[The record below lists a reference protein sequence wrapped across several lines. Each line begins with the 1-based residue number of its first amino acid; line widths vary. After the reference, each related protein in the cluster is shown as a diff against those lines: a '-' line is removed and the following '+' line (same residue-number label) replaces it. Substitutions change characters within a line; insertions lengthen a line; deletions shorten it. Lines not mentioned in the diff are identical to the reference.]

1 MKKLVHVKSL
11 ITLALC
17 LMMCFTFFAPASTVQ
32 AKKRVVDNVF
42 MYPTDPYSYP
52 TCTGWVPCKKIFT
65 SSKKASKTYV
75 RETAWK
81 VIDTAYLYK
90 AATSRGKVF
99 YTKSHHVGIV
109 EYVENGIVHTI
120 EGNKNNQVMRG
131 HYELT
136 YKGIMGYGTPDYPDE
151 GLTSSTA
158 SEILSK
164 AQEIGKMMVEEKWVY
179 SNTDL
184 KGSLAAA
191 EQSAKRTNCA
201 HGVCLV
207 LQEVGLLKKGQI
219 FFGNKSGEL
228 SCNGTVRKQI
238 EKGFDIIKTGGKKSK
253 DLDLKPGDICL
264 FKGHA
269 KYEGK
274 QKGRIEQQIEAAEHN
289 AMRQESSTAYLRY
302 INDPSYIPVSIDK
315 RTLVEKSNVINKD
328 GLERYNQFSCR
339 IPGTYGKNEKQL
351 VIPNEQVFEKQ
362 NGSYIAFLQKDES
375 PFVFDV
381 ITKQVDHEM
390 RKLTGEEFVKR
401 YFDKVDKTVER
412 KVTSLQK
419 YKENTKAKDLSDLKI
434 KMPTPPIKSK

>member
-1 MKKLVHVKSL
+1 M
-11 ITLALC
+11 IR
-17 LMMCFTFFAPASTVQ
+17 AS
-32 AKKRVVDNVF
+32 
-42 MYPTDPYSYP
+42 P
-52 TCTGWVPCKKIFT
+52 
-65 SSKKASKTYV
+65 
-75 RETAWK
+75 E
-81 VIDTAYLYK
+81 LK
-90 AATSRGKVF
+90 AA
-99 YTKSHHVGIV
+99 
-109 EYVENGIVHTI
+109 N
-120 EGNKNNQVMRG
+120 
-131 HYELT
+131 
-136 YKGIMGYGTPDYPDE
+136 
-151 GLTSSTA
+151 
-158 SEILSK
+158 
-164 AQEIGKMMVEEKWVY
+164 
-179 SNTDL
+179 
-184 KGSLAAA
+184 
-191 EQSAKRTNCA
+191 
-201 HGVCLV
+201 
-207 LQEVGLLKKGQI
+207 
-219 FFGNKSGEL
+219 
-228 SCNGTVRKQI
+228 
-238 EKGFDIIKTGGKKSK
+238 
-253 DLDLKPGDICL
+253 
-264 FKGHA
+264 A